1 MAHKSHDLSPQFQQ
15 QSSARRGVVRY
26 DTAVSPPTPEIL
38 KVSRDTS
45 QLDKR
50 PDTES
55 DMTHSLVLTKNGSKN
70 SFKRFSQ
77 IEHG

>member
-1 MAHKSHDLSPQFQQ
+1 M
-15 QSSARRGVVRY
+15 RY
-26 DTAVSPPTPEIL
+26 DTAVSPKTPEIL
-38 KVSRDTS
+38 KVSNTS

-55 DMTHSLVLTKNGSKN
+55 DMTHSLVLTKNESKN
-70 SFKRFSQ
+70 SFKGFSQ